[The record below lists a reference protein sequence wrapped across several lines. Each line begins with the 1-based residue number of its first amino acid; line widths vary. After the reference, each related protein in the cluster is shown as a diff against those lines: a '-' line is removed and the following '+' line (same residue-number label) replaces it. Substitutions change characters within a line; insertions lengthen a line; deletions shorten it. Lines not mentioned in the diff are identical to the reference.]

1 MKKLIIGI
9 ILFLSIPNLT
19 SAELIDGP
27 ANIREKPKGKVIFS
41 LNDNVQVD
49 CIGLAANGWCKIS
62 ISAYIKSDSFLEDIT
77 KEKHTFDGKGNT
89 YLPEI
94 KLKPGAKLY
103 DSNKKIIGNV
113 LSEGTVSGWYYPP
126 KDDPENY
133 LLACDL
139 FAYTYQDNIRP
150 ESTIESLL
158 VDAILK
164 AKNNPVS
171 YPELRNYIENNN
183 YRQWIQKGDFNSFLR
198 SEDSEGLFSRGIRL
212 VMIFY
217 NDVLVAVMYADRPI
231 NLEFIDVSKG
241 KGSIKIGYLEKL
253 DPKVKQE
260 LEELFFGVKY
270 N

>member
-1 MKKLIIGI
+1 MKELIIGI
-9 ILFLSIPNLT
+9 ILFLSLLNLT
-19 SAELIDGP
+19 NAELIDGP
-27 ANIREKPKGKVIFS
+27 ANICEKPKGKIIIS
-41 LNDNVQVD
+41 LNNNAQVG
-49 CIGLAANGWCKIS
+49 CIGLAENGWNKI
-62 ISAYIKSDSFLEDIT
+62 IIKAYIHEDSFLKDIT
-77 KEKHTFDGKGNT
+77 KEKYTFDGEGNT

-94 KLKPGAKLY
+94 ILKPGAKLH
-103 DSNKKIIGNV
+103 DKNKAIIGMVIN
-113 LSEGTVSGWYYPP
+113 EGTLSGWYYPP
-126 KDDPENY
+126 KDDRENH

-139 FAYTYQDNIRP
+139 FAYTYQDNIQP

-158 VDAILK
+158 VDAILT
-164 AKNNPVS
+164 AKNKPVS

-217 NDVLVAVMYADRPI
+217 KDVLVAVMNADRTI
-231 NLEFIDVSKG
+231 NLEFIDVAKG

-260 LEELFFGVKY
+260 LEDLFFEVKY